1 MSSSAMRGNTSNA
14 ASTADKRVS
23 SEAASFCATANWSF
37 KTPNKVFASP
47 ARLPC
52 STCCFDTFAR
62 SQIAQVFGSSQVSMT
77 STFFSEALVD
87 VWVME
92 SRFDSLMAFPD
103 FSWRDCSSIKE
114 FLTET
119 SITSEIFF
127 KAFCL
132 EDEIR
137 SARGALV
144 SSDTPAAKKYSSVTD
159 SGLST
164 HAGLAPPPEHWARPD
179 KGYPHEPS
187 KQIPATKA
195 RIFITNP
202 SSRWLSCTIKR
213 TA

>member
-1 MSSSAMRGNTSNA
+1 MSSSAMRGNTSIA
-14 ASTADKRVS
+14 ASTAANRLS
-23 SEAASFCATANWSF
+23 SGAASFCATANWSF
-37 KTPNKVFASP
+37 RTPNRVFASP

-52 STCCFDTFAR
+52 STCCFDTLAR

-77 STFFSEALVD
+77 STFFREALVD

-92 SRFDSLMAFPD
+92 SKFESVMVFPD
-103 FSWRDCSSIKE
+103 FSWRDCSSIRE

-119 SITSEIFF
+119 SITSDIFF
-127 KAFCL
+127 NAFCFA
-132 EDEIR
+132 DEIR
-137 SARGALV
+137 SARAALV

-179 KGYPHEPS
+179 KGYAHEPS
-187 KQIPATKA
+187 KQIPAAIA
-195 RIFITNP
+195 RIFIED
-202 SSRWLSCTIKR
+202 SLSRWLGCSLKR